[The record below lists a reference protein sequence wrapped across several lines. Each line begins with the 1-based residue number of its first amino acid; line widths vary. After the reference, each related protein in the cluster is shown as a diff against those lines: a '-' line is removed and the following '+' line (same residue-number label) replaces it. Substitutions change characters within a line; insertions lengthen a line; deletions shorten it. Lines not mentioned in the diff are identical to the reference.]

1 MIKMMR
7 SRLKITL
14 LFLFLS
20 MALFAQEKFS
30 DQLINRDG
38 SVIVCKVRE
47 IGDNEVKYV
56 LEEYSSDVI
65 FGIDKNKVASIR
77 FGDGRELKFS
87 DSMFGSENYSSQR
100 KNALKFNFF
109 SPLTYASAFSYEH
122 SLKPGRSVEAGIGFI
137 GLGQRPDGYRASGV
151 FMNAGYKFI
160 KDPDFY
166 LKGMRYAHLLKGSY
180 FKPELAMSIYKYS
193 NRTLIGGN
201 TIGDPDTNVAM
212 FAFLLNVG
220 KQWVFADRFLIDWYI
235 GAGYG
240 FGHNDESDNARH
252 FAFTGGTSD
261 TPLVLNSGLRIGL
274 LLR

>member
-1 MIKMMR
+1 MK
-7 SRLKITL
+7 SKLKITL

-20 MALFAQEKFS
+20 MVLFAQEKFT

-47 IGDNEVKYV
+47 IGDDEVKYV
-56 LEEYSSDVI
+56 LQEYDSDVV
-65 FGIDKNKVASIR
+65 FGIDKNKVASIL

-87 DSMFGSENYSSQR
+87 DSMHGSENYSDQR

-109 SPLTYASAFSYEH
+109 SPLTYASSFSYEH
-122 SLKPGRSVEAGIGFI
+122 NLKPGRSVEAGIGFI
-137 GLGQRPDGYRASGV
+137 GLGQRPEGYRASGV

-193 NRTLIGGN
+193 NHTLMGN
-201 TIGDPDTNVAM
+201 NTVADPDTNVAM
-212 FAFLLNVG
+212 FALILNVG

-240 FGHNDESDNARH
+240 FGRNDESDNARH
-252 FAFTGGTSD
+252 FAFIGGTSD
-261 TPLVLNSGLRIGL
+261 SPLVLNSGFRIGFL
-274 LLR
+274 F

>member
-1 MIKMMR
+1 MK
-7 SRLKITL
+7 SKLKITL
-14 LFLFLS
+14 LFLFVS
-20 MALFAQEKFS
+20 MVLFAQEKFT

-47 IGDNEVKYV
+47 IGDDEVKYV

-87 DSMFGSENYSSQR
+87 DSMLDSENYGNQR
-100 KNALKFNFF
+100 RNALKFNFF
-109 SPLTYASAFSYEH
+109 SPLMYASAFSFEH
-122 SLKPGRSVEAGIGFI
+122 NLKPGRSVEAGIGFI
-137 GLGQRPDGYRASGV
+137 GLGQRPEGYRASGV
-151 FMNAGYKFI
+151 FMNVGYKFI

-193 NRTLIGGN
+193 NHTLMGN
-201 TIGDPDTNVAM
+201 NTVADPDTNVAM
-212 FAFLLNVG
+212 FALILNVG

-240 FGHNDESDNARH
+240 FGQNDESDNARH
-252 FAFTGGTSD
+252 FAFLGGTSD
-261 TPLVLNSGLRIGL
+261 SPLVLNSGFRIGFL
-274 LLR
+274 F